1 MALPGV
7 AEHILVVERLE
18 ADSPAVGILASGWE
32 DTVDLSAGWADS
44 DPYWVA
50 FPESGIR
57 HVRTLQ
63 RQHRTFA
70 PQAPQV

>member
-1 MALPGV
+1 V
-7 AEHILVVERLE
+7 AERIPA
-18 ADSPAVGILASGWE
+18 ADILASGWE

-44 DPYWVA
+44 DPCWVA

-63 RQHRTFA
+63 R
-70 PQAPQV
+70 